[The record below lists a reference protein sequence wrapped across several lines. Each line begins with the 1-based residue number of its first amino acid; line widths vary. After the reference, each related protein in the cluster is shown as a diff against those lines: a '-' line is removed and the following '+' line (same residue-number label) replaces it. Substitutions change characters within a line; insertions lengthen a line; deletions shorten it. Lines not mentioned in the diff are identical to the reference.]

1 MKKKIIE
8 IRLVFDI
15 EKWLWKSEFCY
26 IWPSIPNQ
34 TEYLE
39 PFYGPF
45 HRPLVL
51 LLTTKL
57 NYVQL
62 FKGGHSNK
70 YERILHTTYLD
81 FSISDKR
88 LSLFLDNYMIHIMGR
103 EEIIFFFFS
112 FFFEKQW
119 VNSFLSLGNSFFL
132 IFLQNLNSFFLLG
145 NSLFY

>member
-1 MKKKIIE
+1 MKKKIIM
-8 IRLVFDI
+8 IWLIFDI

-81 FSISDKR
+81 FSIFDKR
-88 LSLFLDNYMIHIMGR
+88 LLLFLDNYMIHIMGR
-103 EEIIFFFFS
+103 EEIIFFSFLFLFF
-112 FFFEKQW
+112 FFFEKHW
-119 VNSFLSLGNSFFL
+119 VNSFLLLGNSFFL
-132 IFLQNLNSFFLLG
+132 IFLQKINSFF
-145 NSLFY
+145 Y